1 MNFAPH
7 HSDKPFKTQA
17 LPAQLAFHLPMKNRM
32 LLIRLKKGTLFSEY
46 KKYQN
51 HKLDSFINYR
61 ENLRDWKIKNILE

>member
-1 MNFAPH
+1 MNFVPY
-7 HSDKPFKTQA
+7 HSDKSFKTQA

-51 HKLDSFINYR
+51 KGRLFAA
-61 ENLRDWKIKNILE
+61 ILHLLMQWLYELLAT